1 MNLGLSMDGSLNQI
15 NHKLRE
21 KEKKRTEE
29 RRRSIPYLIAQY
41 LKQHGLTDSYG
52 TLFSE
57 AQLPTDIQIADN
69 IDLEMI
75 LMEYDSYYHLKFNKY
90 PILYKTVQSTSSTNP
105 IKKIKT
111 VIKSNKNDTAKE
123 DVTQQ
128 TNFSPENDICFGL
141 TVSPLFIPKE
151 NVNENNNLTKDVPNN
166 RPTKSKILSCI
177 EKLYPPDSELRKI
190 AEDISTE
197 IVLGNLNVSW
207 DDVIGLDKCKA
218 AIKEAIVYPL
228 KYPIF
233 FSDKFA
239 PWKGILLY
247 GPPGTGKTMLA
258 KAAATECNCTF
269 INVTASLLVSKW
281 RGDSEKYIRVLFDLA
296 YNQSPAIIFI
306 DEIDWISTNNT
317 NDSLSEPAKR
327 FRAELLTRLDGL
339 LSPEGSNVMLL
350 AATNAPWNIDAA
362 LLRRLEKQIYVTLPD
377 EDSRLNLFS
386 SYVSPNIMEEKG
398 NYLVEVT
405 NDYSAAEIK
414 LICKEAWIIQSAPTW
429 NRLENNEITVTNLQF
444 NITSFSSL
452 VHAIKNIQGT
462 DKNIPKYNDWIK
474 S

>member
-1 MNLGLSMDGSLNQI
+1 M
-15 NHKLRE
+15 
-21 KEKKRTEE
+21 
-29 RRRSIPYLIAQY
+29 
-41 LKQHGLTDSYG
+41 
-52 TLFSE
+52 
-57 AQLPTDIQIADN
+57 
-69 IDLEMI
+69 
-75 LMEYDSYYHLKFNKY
+75 
-90 PILYKTVQSTSSTNP
+90 
-105 IKKIKT
+105 
-111 VIKSNKNDTAKE
+111 
-123 DVTQQ
+123 
-128 TNFSPENDICFGL
+128 
-141 TVSPLFIPKE
+141 
-151 NVNENNNLTKDVPNN
+151 
-166 RPTKSKILSCI
+166 
-177 EKLYPPDSELRKI
+177 
-190 AEDISTE
+190 
-197 IVLGNLNVSW
+197 LGNLNVSW

-233 FSDKFA
+233 FSDKFS

-247 GPPGTGKTMLA
+247 GPPGTGKLYVRL
-258 KAAATECNCTF
+258 F
-269 INVTASLLVSKW
+269 PFLVSETFTK
-281 RGDSEKYIRVLFDLA
+281 
-296 YNQSPAIIFI
+296 
-306 DEIDWISTNNT
+306 IS
-317 NDSLSEPAKR
+317 AKR

-377 EDSRLNLFS
+377 EDSRFNLFS

-462 DKNIPKYNDWIK
+462 DKNIPKYDDWIK